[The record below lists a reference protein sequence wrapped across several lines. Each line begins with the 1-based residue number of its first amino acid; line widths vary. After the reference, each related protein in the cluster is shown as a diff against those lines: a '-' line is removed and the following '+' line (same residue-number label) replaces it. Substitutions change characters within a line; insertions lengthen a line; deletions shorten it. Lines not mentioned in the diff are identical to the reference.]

1 MIEAASIPPSYK
13 RTYEQTMNGE
23 GHRDS
28 ARARVC
34 VHVCVRTMLS
44 SKSPIHALSCHSDTR
59 FSRPARSSRL
69 IFNMIG
75 ILAKIMAI

>member
-1 MIEAASIPPSYK
+1 VIEAASIPPSYK
-13 RTYEQTMNGE
+13 RTYEQTMNGQ

-28 ARARVC
+28 ASACVRA
-34 VHVCVRTMLS
+34 CVRTMLS